1 VIVRAAICPSPPLLA
16 GELTGRAE
24 ILPDLRDAS
33 AAAAAHLLAADPD
46 VVAVVGGAQETA
58 TWDPEDRLDLSAY
71 AAGYAPPPAGGP
83 AGGAAA
89 ADAPA
94 AGPSTAGPSTAGS
107 RGKPVL
113 PLAVG
118 IGALL
123 LDEAGYAG
131 PRILQAVDESAPADA
146 CLRLG
151 RDLAAASPRVA
162 LLAVGDGSARRGRA
176 APGYLDERAV
186 PFDDAVQ
193 RAVREGDMAALAG
206 LDPDLARDLM
216 ATGRAAWQVLAGACE
231 GAFDGARPAAEIRY
245 AADPFGVAYL
255 VALLG

>member
-1 VIVRAAICPSPPLLA
+1 MIVRAAVCPSPPLLA
-16 GELTGRAE
+16 RELTGRAE
-24 ILPDLRDAS
+24 ILPDLRDAC
-33 AAAAAHLLAADPD
+33 AAAVAHLLAATPD
-46 VVAVVGGAQETA
+46 VVAVVGGGQETA
-58 TWDPEDRLDLSAY
+58 SWDPEDRLDLSAY
-71 AAGYAPPPAGGP
+71 AAGYVPSPARALAAGG
-83 AGGAAA
+83 
-89 ADAPA
+89 D
-94 AGPSTAGPSTAGS
+94 
-107 RGKPVL
+107 GKPSL

-123 LDEAGYAG
+123 LDDAGYAG

-151 RDLAAASPRVA
+151 RDLAGASPRVA

-216 ATGRAAWQVLAGACE
+216 ATGRAAWQVLAGACD

-255 VALLG
+255 VALLS

>member
-1 VIVRAAICPSPPLLA
+1 VIVRAAVCPSPPLLA
-16 GELTGRAE
+16 RELTGRTE

-33 AAAAAHLLAADPD
+33 AAAVADLLAAAPD
-46 VVAVVGGAQETA
+46 VVAVVGGGEETA

-71 AAGYAPPPAGGP
+71 AAGYAPSPT
-83 AGGAAA
+83 GAVA
-89 ADAPA
+89 AD
-94 AGPSTAGPSTAGS
+94 GDGD
-107 RGKPVL
+107 GKPSL

-123 LDEAGYAG
+123 LDDAGYAG
-131 PRILQAVDESAPADA
+131 PRILQAVDEAAPADA

-162 LLAVGDGSARRGRA
+162 LLAVGDGSARRSRS
-176 APGYLDERAV
+176 APGYLDERAI

-193 RAVREGDMAALAG
+193 RAVREGDMAALAR
-206 LDPDLARDLM
+206 LNPDLARDLM
-216 ATGRAAWQVLAGACE
+216 ATGRAAWQVLAGACD
-231 GAFDGARPAAEIRY
+231 GAFADARPAAEIRY

-255 VALLG
+255 VAVLS

>member
-1 VIVRAAICPSPPLLA
+1 VIVRAAVCPSPPLLA
-16 GELTGRAE
+16 RELTGRTE
-24 ILPDLRDAS
+24 ILPDLRDAC
-33 AAAAAHLLAADPD
+33 AAAVADLLAAAPD
-46 VVAVVGGAQETA
+46 VVAVVGGGEETA

-71 AAGYAPPPAGGP
+71 AAGYAPSPT
-83 AGGAAA
+83 GAVA
-89 ADAPA
+89 AD
-94 AGPSTAGPSTAGS
+94 GDGD
-107 RGKPVL
+107 GKPSL

-123 LDEAGYAG
+123 LDDAGYAG
-131 PRILQAVDESAPADA
+131 PRILQAVDEAAPADA

-162 LLAVGDGSARRGRA
+162 LLAVGDGSARRSRS
-176 APGYLDERAV
+176 APGYLDERAI

-193 RAVREGDMAALAG
+193 RAMREGDLAALAR

-216 ATGRAAWQVLAGACE
+216 ATGRAAWQVLAGACD
-231 GAFDGARPAAEIRY
+231 GAFAGGARPAAEIRY

-255 VALLG
+255 VAVLS

>member
-1 VIVRAAICPSPPLLA
+1 VIVRAAICPSPPLLVP
-16 GELTGRAE
+16 ELTGRAE

-46 VVAVVGGAQETA
+46 VIAVVGGAQETA

-71 AAGYAPPPAGGP
+71 AAGYAPSPTGSPMV
-83 AGGAAA
+83 
-89 ADAPA
+89 
-94 AGPSTAGPSTAGS
+94 GPSTAGS

-123 LDEAGYAG
+123 LDDAGYAG

-151 RDLAAASPRVA
+151 RDLAGASPRVA

-216 ATGRAAWQVLAGACE
+216 ATGRAAWQVLAGACA
-231 GAFDGARPAAEIRY
+231 GAFGGARPAAEIRY

-255 VALLG
+255 VALLT

>member
-1 VIVRAAICPSPPLLA
+1 VIVRAAVCPSPPLLA
-16 GELTGRAE
+16 RELTGRTE
-24 ILPDLRDAS
+24 ILPDLRDAC
-33 AAAAAHLLAADPD
+33 AAAVADLLAAAPD
-46 VVAVVGGAQETA
+46 VVAVVGGGEETA

-71 AAGYAPPPAGGP
+71 AAGYAPSPAG
-83 AGGAAA
+83 AVA
-89 ADAPA
+89 AD
-94 AGPSTAGPSTAGS
+94 GDGEH
-107 RGKPVL
+107 GKPSL

-123 LDEAGYAG
+123 LDDAGYAG
-131 PRILQAVDESAPADA
+131 PRILQAVGESASADA

-162 LLAVGDGSARRGRA
+162 LLAVGDGSARRSRS

-186 PFDDAVQ
+186 PFDDGVQ
-193 RAVREGDMAALAG
+193 RAVREGDLAALAR

-216 ATGRAAWQVLAGACE
+216 ATGRAAWQVLAGACD
-231 GAFDGARPAAEIRY
+231 GAFAGVRPAAEIRY

-255 VALLG
+255 VAVLS

>member
-1 VIVRAAICPSPPLLA
+1 MIVRAAICPSPPLLA

-71 AAGYAPPPAGGP
+71 AAGYAPSPAGGP

-94 AGPSTAGPSTAGS
+94 AGPSTTGS

-151 RDLAAASPRVA
+151 RDLAVASPRVA
-162 LLAVGDGSARRGRA
+162 LLAVGDGSARRGVK
-176 APGYLDERAV
+176 APGYLDERAIQ
-186 PFDDAVQ
+186 FDDAVQ

-216 ATGRAAWQVLAGACE
+216 ATGRAAWQVLAGAF
-231 GAFDGARPAAEIRY
+231 AGARPAAEIRY
-245 AADPFGVAYL
+245 AGDPFGVAYL